1 MVRVKEISY
10 LSEGAREYYVASLLA
25 ILQYKKLYLTVIYSD
40 TIDRIILTPYNT
52 TSKLTE
58 PLGETNPLRKYDHTL

>member
-1 MVRVKEISY
+1 MPPE
-10 LSEGAREYYVASLLA
+10 ARIFVGPPATL
-25 ILQYKKLYLTVIYSD
+25 KMLYLTVIYSD

-58 PLGETNPLRKYDHTL
+58 PLGETNPNRKYSLL